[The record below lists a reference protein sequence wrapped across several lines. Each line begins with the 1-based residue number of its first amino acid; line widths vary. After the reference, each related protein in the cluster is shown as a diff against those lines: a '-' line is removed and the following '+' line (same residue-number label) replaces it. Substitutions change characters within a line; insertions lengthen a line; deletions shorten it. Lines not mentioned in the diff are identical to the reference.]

1 MLSGCSLSGSS
12 PTMVGNVN
20 LERYSG
26 LWYEIGS
33 FPASFQRGCY
43 CTTAEYLITGKDYIR
58 VINRCRRDGRLSQV
72 RGKAFPVPGSN
83 NTRLK
88 VQFFWPFRGD
98 YNIIML
104 AADYSWSVVSSGDKY
119 LWILSRTPVMNEDLF
134 SELTTKLTEMGYD
147 MTRLKRTVQN
157 CNDL

>member
-1 MLSGCSLSGSS
+1 
-12 PTMVGNVN
+12 
-20 LERYSG
+20 
-26 LWYEIGS
+26 
-33 FPASFQRGCY
+33 
-43 CTTAEYLITGKDYIR
+43 

-104 AADYSWSVVSSGDKY
+104 APDYSWSVVSSGDKY
-119 LWILSRTPVMNEDLF
+119 LWVLSRTPVMDEDLF
-134 SELTTKLTEMGYD
+134 SELTLKLTEMGYD